1 MASSVSD
8 NAASRHRSHCR
19 HCTLGTLVVVA
30 ALGAEGAS
38 ASADPLRL
46 RADAYAFGN
55 GGNGGAGLLSL
66 QGRDKFTP
74 WLDAE
79 AQIWL
84 GAGDGSAGD
93 VLIIAANARDL
104 KGRASVRVGRQLVVS
119 GALRPM
125 HLDGVD
131 AHVRA
136 PAGIDVEAFAGF
148 PVIAQSG
155 PRQFDWLVGGRV
167 SRRVWGGRLGLGA
180 MESRDR
186 GALDTREIGID
197 GSWPVTK
204 RIDLTTAV
212 VLDTIR
218 FGLAETRAS
227 AMWSKRTLRLELFG
241 VQRTAAHLLPATS
254 LFSVLGDVPAVRTGG
269 AARWRAAPRLDV
281 TATAG
286 VRIIDGEIAE
296 DLIAGTR
303 LRLNDSGSSA
313 VGLEL
318 TREGGAGYAWTGA
331 RATGRY
337 TFCPAWMASAEF
349 ELARPDDDRGRGKL
363 WPWGLAAVTWRSE
376 SKWDAAMAVEASA
389 SPELRYRVDVLARLS
404 RRWEAL

>member
-1 MASSVSD
+1 MASSISD
-8 NAASRHRSHCR
+8 NAKRTRRAC
-19 HCTLGTLVVVA
+19 VVVGAVGLLASA
-30 ALGAEGAS
+30 ALP

-55 GGNGGAGLLSL
+55 GYGGAAGLLSL

-84 GAGDGSAGD
+84 GAGDGSYGD
-93 VLIIAANARDL
+93 VLIIVANARDL
-104 KGRASVRVGRQLVVS
+104 KGRASVRVGRQIVVA

-125 HLDGVD
+125 HLDGFD

-148 PVIAQSG
+148 PVIPRSG
-155 PRQFDWLVGGRV
+155 PRQFDWIVGGQLA
-167 SRRVWGGRLGLGA
+167 RRVGSGRLGLA
-180 MESRDR
+180 VLESRDR
-186 GALDTREIGID
+186 GALDTREIGVD
-197 GSWPVTK
+197 GSWPVNQ
-204 RIDLTTAV
+204 RIDLIGAV

-218 FGLAETRAS
+218 FGFAETRAS
-227 AMWSKRTLRLELFG
+227 AMWSTRKLRLELFG

-254 LFSVLGDVPAVRTGG
+254 LFSVLGDVPAFRTGG

-286 VRIIDGEIAE
+286 VRIINGEVAE
-296 DLIAGTR
+296 DITAGTR
-303 LRLNDSGSSA
+303 LRLNNSGTSA
-313 VGLEL
+313 VGIEL

-349 ELARPDDDRGRGKL
+349 EVARPDDDRGRGKL

-404 RRWEAL
+404 RRWEGL